1 MDEFFE
7 HLEYDLT
14 SRLLHQLRFEKKLQ
28 KRLRSRRNATEETDD
43 AYSDYSLGTIWVVDD
58 HKVHFRGK
66 RDEKSYHDGRRPGVV
81 LFPPAKETGYEVCW
95 IPGSSRLAD
104 RIPSRTVLSKDTA
117 YLLCDY
123 EWYRPQTLESK
134 KGELTADKLLELQR
148 KSEELDCDE

>member
-58 HKVHFRGK
+58 HKVHFRGR

-81 LFPPAKETGYEVCW
+81 IVSPCKETRYEVCW
-95 IPGSSRLAD
+95 IPGSSKIAGRPIA
-104 RIPSRTVLSKDTA
+104 RIVVSENSA
-117 YLLCDY
+117 YLLCEK

-134 KGELTADKLLELQR
+134 RGDLPPDKLLELR
-148 KSEELDCDE
+148 HKWDELECDE